1 MNALPQPL
9 EPPNPVRQKPMSRRR
24 LRPKSKSYR
33 YSNGAVAMEL
43 TAKIVVN
50 TLLSAA
56 ALVTLVKLLPY
67 QFSQQTKLHEV
78 NMEVEEA
85 QQRVNQLKENF
96 RRNFDPQQSRKI
108 MQEQSP
114 KVDPQQRRIIFL
126 EPSSQTVQSHQ

>member
-9 EPPNPVRQKPMSRRR
+9 EPSHPVRRKPTKGRRV
-24 LRPKSKSYR
+24 RPKSYR
-33 YSNGAVAMEL
+33 YSNGALAMEL

-56 ALVTLVKLLPY
+56 ALVTLIKLLPY

-114 KVDPQQRRIIFL
+114 RVDPQQRRIIFL
-126 EPSSQTVQSHQ
+126 EQSSQTVNSDQ